1 MGRAGSVMLVSL
13 GAFAHAD
20 QGLSVRGSSCPWPLA
35 ATLSRRESQVV
46 AFVYDFLDVLL
57 PFDAAAAALLRAEP
71 DWLASMATH
80 GAEAGGELQ
89 LRLAPPGS
97 PLPLPSKRG
106 RVDVESP
113 YRRGD
118 AWVLPFH
125 WRPTGA
131 AVLFPQIEAELQVAP
146 LGPSEVRLTFTGHY
160 RPPFGE
166 VGHLADTVL
175 MHRVVER
182 SARVFLGSLARGLE
196 TVGDSRETS
205 ISRA

>member
-1 MGRAGSVMLVSL
+1 M
-13 GAFAHAD
+13 
-20 QGLSVRGSSCPWPLA
+20 
-35 ATLSRRESQVV
+35 
-46 AFVYDFLDVLL
+46 AFVYDFLDVPL
-57 PFDAAAAALLRAEP
+57 PFDAAATALLQAEP
-71 DWLASMATH
+71 DWLASMVTH

-106 RVDVESP
+106 RVDAETP

-125 WRPTGA
+125 WRPSGA
-131 AVLFPQIEAELQVAP
+131 AALFPQIEAELQVAP
-146 LGPSEVRLTFTGHY
+146 LGPSEVRLTFSGHY
-160 RPPFGE
+160 RPPLGE
-166 VGHLADTVL
+166 VGHLADTML

-182 SARVFLGSLARGLE
+182 SVRVFLGSVARGLE
-196 TVGDSRETS
+196 SARGSQGTS